1 MGEALR
7 SNPLRLG
14 AVTAALLA
22 TPLVLLVLA
31 GAVAPVG
38 QLLWRS
44 VAETEVAPALPRT
57 LRVLRQWDGQ
67 GLPDD
72 MAFETLAADLAALR
86 AAGPAGADAMDRAA
100 RRLAA
105 DRPALGEALP
115 ATAEGAAGTR
125 TTRATAVLVADPA
138 WGETENWAALRR
150 AGGSASGFH
159 LLAAI
164 GLRQTAEGGFED
176 STRGPHARA
185 ALSRGL
191 GMAVLA
197 TLACLILAWP
207 LARWIAEAS
216 PRRATLLS
224 VVALLPLLA
233 GEAARGVGW
242 SPLLEA
248 GPLAAFV
255 ATTLGLL
262 PLMALP
268 VALSLRHAGP
278 RLPRAAAALGLPP
291 WQVFRRIRLPL
302 ARRGLAA
309 GCILVFTEALGT
321 FVAAELLA
329 PGSSLAAGALA
340 ASARAGEWGAAG
352 ALAACLLLPALVAT
366 ALLLPIAR
374 RRTA

>member
-7 SNPLRLG
+7 PNPLRLG
-14 AVTAALLA
+14 AMTAALLA

-115 ATAEGAAGTR
+115 ATAEGATGTR

-138 WGETENWAALRR
+138 WGEAENWAALRR
-150 AGGSASGFH
+150 AAGSASSFH

-176 STRGPHARA
+176 STEGPHARA
-185 ALSRGL
+185 ALARGL
-191 GMAVLA
+191 GLAVLA

-224 VVALLPLLA
+224 AVALLPMLA
-233 GEAARGVGW
+233 GEAARAVGW

-255 ATTLGLL
+255 ATALGLL

-309 GCILVFTEALGT
+309 GCILVFTQALGT
-321 FVAAELLA
+321 FIAAELLA
-329 PGSSLAAGALA
+329 PGSPLAAGALA
-340 ASARAGEWGAAG
+340 VAARAGEWGAAG
-352 ALAACLLLPALVAT
+352 ALAACLLLPALVAA
-366 ALLLPIAR
+366 ALLLPLAR